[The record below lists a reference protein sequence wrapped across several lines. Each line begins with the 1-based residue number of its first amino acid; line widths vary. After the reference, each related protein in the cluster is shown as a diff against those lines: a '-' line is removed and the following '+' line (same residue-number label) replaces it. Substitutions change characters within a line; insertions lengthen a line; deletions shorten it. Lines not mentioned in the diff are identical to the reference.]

1 MKSVADHYTMTCQPF
16 FHLLEWVPLP
26 VRGQMRAVLSVASVL
41 ETVRPTPPLWSG
53 GEPSEDVGLVIL
65 WFSVDVSMA
74 EALLSSQY
82 PGSLHFFFFPS
93 LFWERYLKYKRCTHR
108 CGKLSS
114 RWISATGSTGV
125 RVHPAVVRSW
135 ILRTSLAFRKLT
147 LSHGFLNRF
156 GGAVC
161 TLIRLSGSI

>member
-16 FHLLEWVPLP
+16 FYLLEWVPLP
-26 VRGQMRAVLSVASVL
+26 VRGQLRAVLSAASVL

-82 PGSLHFFFFPS
+82 PGSLHFFFSPASFESAIWSIKDAHIGVESWVHVES
-93 LFWERYLKYKRCTHR
+93 LQQD
-108 CGKLSS
+108 
-114 RWISATGSTGV
+114 
-125 RVHPAVVRSW
+125 
-135 ILRTSLAFRKLT
+135 LR
-147 LSHGFLNRF
+147 GY
-156 GGAVC
+156 VC
-161 TLIRLSGSI
+161 TPQWLEVESSGPRLRLENSLCHMGSLTVLVEQYVHW